1 MVSWRVV
8 NARLQP
14 ALALL
19 ILSLAALAPAATAA
33 EKEEL
38 GPPLVESGLV
48 ELAVGR
54 QRAPINY
61 SLTTVGPLFTL
72 PPLVA
77 RLGGELELGPLGQSH
92 TLKLDEA
99 EFRFG
104 PDSPALTRG
113 EEIFALSQPP
123 RVGEGGLHV
132 PLDLLDSTYGARYG
146 LEFTWA
152 AEGRRLT
159 VLQRPP
165 REVGVSVDVVR
176 VQGVS
181 TVVFQFSDKPRYRL
195 LRRPGFVELELTGDR
210 LRYGRRPT
218 LPAGGLVQRLELGPR
233 SVRLTLAPDAVA
245 EDYTLEKPFR
255 LVFDVYRGATKAA
268 TTGPAPLPLPP
279 RRTEEGIRTIV
290 IDPGHG
296 GSNIGAEGPAGS
308 LEKELTLQLART
320 LRTQLQ
326 RRLPVRVILTRNE
339 DAELPLDTRV
349 AVANQQKADLF
360 ISLHLNASPGGGAQG
375 AETYFLSLVASDER
389 AAAAARSE
397 NAGGDPLTDL
407 QLILWDL
414 AQSHHMSESQRLA
427 GLIQEEL
434 NEALE
439 LRNRGVKQAPFRV
452 LMGAA
457 MPAVLVE
464 LGFLSNP
471 REEERL
477 ADPLY
482 RSRLAGALV
491 DAVIRYKAMRE
502 GAPGPGEETLR

>member
-8 NARLQP
+8 TARFQP
-14 ALALL
+14 ALPLL
-19 ILSLAALAPAATAA
+19 ILALGALAPAAVA
-33 EKEEL
+33 EEEEET
-38 GPPLVESGLV
+38 GPALVESGLI
-48 ELAVGR
+48 ELAVGQR
-54 QRAPINY
+54 RAPINY
-61 SLTTVGPLFTL
+61 SLTVLGPLFAL
-72 PPLVA
+72 QPMVA
-77 RLGGELELGPLGQSH
+77 QLGGELDLGPLGQSH

-104 PDSPALTRG
+104 PDSPALTEG
-113 EEIFALSQPP
+113 EEIFVLSQPP

-132 PLDLLDSTYGARYG
+132 PLDLLESSYSARYG
-146 LEFTWA
+146 LEFSWQPDA
-152 AEGRRLT
+152 RRLS
-159 VLQRPP
+159 VSQRPA
-165 REVGVSVDVVR
+165 REVAVSVDVVR

-195 LRRPGFVELELTGDR
+195 LRRPGSVELELTGDR

-218 LPAGGLVQRLELGPR
+218 LPPGGLVRRLELGPQN
-233 SVRLTLAPDAVA
+233 VRLTLAPDAVA
-245 EDYTLEKPFR
+245 EDYTLERPFR
-255 LVFDVYRGATKAA
+255 LVVDVYRGAARTPA
-268 TTGPAPLPLPP
+268 TTPAPPEPA
-279 RRTEEGIRTIV
+279 RRRDEGIRTIV

-296 GSNIGAEGPAGS
+296 GSNIGAQGPAGA
-308 LEKELTLQLART
+308 LEKELTLQLARA
-320 LRTQLQ
+320 LRSQIQ
-326 RRLPVRVILTRNE
+326 SRLPVRVILTRNE

-360 ISLHLNASPGGGAQG
+360 ISIHLNSSPGRNAQG
-375 AETYFLSLVASDER
+375 AETYFLNLVASDER
-389 AAAAARSE
+389 AAEAAQVE
-397 NAGGDPLTDL
+397 NAGDPLTDL

-414 AQSHHMSESQRLA
+414 AQSHHMSESQRFA

-434 NEALE
+434 NKALE

-477 ADPLY
+477 TDPLY
-482 RSRLAGALV
+482 RSRLADALV
-491 DAVIRYKAMRE
+491 DAVIRYKAIRE
-502 GAPGPGEETLR
+502 GTPPASEETLR

>member
-1 MVSWRVV
+1 MI
-8 NARLQP
+8 ARLQP
-14 ALALL
+14 AAALL
-19 ILSLAALAPAATAA
+19 ILAVGATASA
-33 EKEEL
+33 AIAAQEEEL
-38 GPPLVESGLV
+38 GPPLLESGLI
-48 ELAVGR
+48 ELAVGQ
-54 QRAPINY
+54 QRAPIGY
-61 SLTTVGPLFTL
+61 SLTTVGPLFSL
-72 PPLVA
+72 PPMVA
-77 RLGGELELGPLGQSH
+77 RLGGGLELGPLGQSH
-92 TLKLDEA
+92 ALKLDEA

-113 EEIFALSQPP
+113 EEIFSLSQPP
-123 RVGEGGLHV
+123 RVGEGGLRV
-132 PLDLLDSTYGARYG
+132 PLDLLEATYGARYG
-146 LEFTWA
+146 LEFTWRP
-152 AEGRRLT
+152 ENRRLT

-218 LPAGGLVQRLELGPR
+218 LPAGGLVRRLELGPR
-233 SVRLTLAPDAVA
+233 NVRLTLAPDAVA
-245 EDYTLEKPFR
+245 EDYTLEQPFR
-255 LVFDVYRGATKAA
+255 LVFDVYKGAAQTAGGAT
-268 TTGPAPLPLPP
+268 PLPLPQPP
-279 RRTEEGIRTIV
+279 RRSEAGIRTIV
-290 IDPGHG
+290 VDPGHG
-296 GSNIGAEGPAGS
+296 GSNIGAEGPAGA

-320 LRTQLQ
+320 LRSQLE
-326 RRLPVRVILTRNE
+326 RRLPVRVVLTRNE
-339 DAELPLDTRV
+339 DADLPLDTRV

-360 ISLHLNASPGGGAQG
+360 ISLHLNASPGQSAQG
-375 AETYFLSLVASDER
+375 AETYFLNLVASDER
-389 AAAAARSE
+389 AAEAARSE
-397 NAGGDPLTDL
+397 NAAGDPLTDL

-427 GLIQEEL
+427 KIIQEEL

-477 ADPLY
+477 ADPQY

-491 DAVIRYKAMRE
+491 DAVSRYRAMRG
-502 GAPGPGEETLR
+502 GATPVGAETLR

>member
-14 ALALL
+14 ASALL
-19 ILSLAALAPAATAA
+19 IVALAGLVPAAGAV
-33 EKEEL
+33 ESEEL
-38 GPPLVESGLV
+38 GPPLVESGLI
-48 ELAVGR
+48 ELAVGQ
-54 QRAPINY
+54 QRAPIAY
-61 SLTTVGPLFTL
+61 SLTTVGPLFPL
-72 PPLVA
+72 QPLVA

-92 TLKLDEA
+92 QLKLDED

-113 EEIFALSQPP
+113 EEIIVLSQPP

-132 PLDLLDSTYGARYG
+132 PLDLLRSTYGARYG
-146 LEFTWA
+146 LEFDWQPET
-152 AEGRRLT
+152 RRLT
-159 VLQRPP
+159 VVQRPP

-195 LRRPGFVELELTGDR
+195 VRRPGIVELELTGDR
-210 LRYGRRPT
+210 LTYGRRPT

-233 SVRLTLAPDAVA
+233 NVRLTLAPDAVA

-255 LVFDVYRGATKAA
+255 LVFDVYRGAGREAA
-268 TTGPAPLPLPP
+268 APPPLPVPAS
-279 RRTEEGIRTIV
+279 RSESGIQTIV
-290 IDPGHG
+290 LDPGHG
-296 GSNIGAEGPAGS
+296 GSNMGAEGRGGA
-308 LEKELTLQLART
+308 LEKDLTLQLART
-320 LRTQLQ
+320 LRSQLE
-326 RRLPVRVILTRNE
+326 RRLPVRVVLTRNE

-349 AVANQQKADLF
+349 AMANQQKADLF
-360 ISLHLNASPGGGAQG
+360 ISLHLNASPGQSAQG
-375 AETYFLSLVASDER
+375 AETYFLSPVASDER
-389 AAAAARSE
+389 AAEAARSE
-397 NAGGDPLTDL
+397 NADGDPLTDL

-427 GLIQEEL
+427 GIIQEEL
-434 NEALE
+434 NRALE

-482 RSRLAGALV
+482 RARLAGALV
-491 DAVIRYKAMRE
+491 DAVSRYKAMRE
-502 GAPGPGEETLR
+502 GTPQTGEETLR

>member
-1 MVSWRVV
+1 VT
-8 NARLQP
+8 ARLQP
-14 ALALL
+14 VLPLL
-19 ILSLAALAPAATAA
+19 ILAFGVLPAAATAA
-33 EKEEL
+33 EPKEL

-48 ELAVGR
+48 ELAVGQR
-54 QRAPINY
+54 RAPIGF
-61 SLTTVGPLFTL
+61 SRTTAGPLFAL
-72 PPLVA
+72 QPMVA

-92 TLKLDEA
+92 TLRLDEA
-99 EFRFG
+99 EFHFG
-104 PDSPALTRG
+104 PDSPALTEG
-113 EEIFALSQPP
+113 EEILALSQPP
-123 RVGEGGLHV
+123 QVGEGGLHV
-132 PLDLLDSTYGARYG
+132 PLDLLESTYGGRYG
-146 LEFTWA
+146 LEFAWRS
-152 AEGRRLT
+152 EERRLS
-159 VLQRPP
+159 VIERPP
-165 REVGVSVDVVR
+165 REVAVSVDVVR

-195 LRRPGFVELELTGDR
+195 LRRPGVVELELTGDR

-218 LPAGGLVQRLELGPR
+218 LPDGGLVRRLELGPR
-233 SVRLTLAPDAVA
+233 NVRLTLAPDAVA
-245 EDYTLEKPFR
+245 EDYTLDGPFR
-255 LVFDVYRGATKAA
+255 LVFDVYRGTARAPATAS
-268 TTGPAPLPLPP
+268 LPKTARQRDARL
-279 RRTEEGIRTIV
+279 RTIV

-296 GSNIGAEGPAGS
+296 GSNIGAQGAAGA

-320 LRTQLQ
+320 LRSELE
-326 RRLPVRVILTRNE
+326 RRLPVRVVLTRNE

-360 ISLHLNASPGGGAQG
+360 ISLHLNASPGRNAQG
-375 AETYFLSLVASDER
+375 AETYFLNLVASDER
-389 AAAAARSE
+389 AAQSARSE
-397 NAGGDPLTDL
+397 NAGDPLTDL

-414 AQSHHMSESQRLA
+414 AQSHHMAESQRLA

-434 NEALE
+434 NKALE

-477 ADPLY
+477 TDPLY

-491 DAVIRYKAMRE
+491 DAVSRYKAMRE
-502 GAPGPGEETLR
+502 GTPQPDEETLR